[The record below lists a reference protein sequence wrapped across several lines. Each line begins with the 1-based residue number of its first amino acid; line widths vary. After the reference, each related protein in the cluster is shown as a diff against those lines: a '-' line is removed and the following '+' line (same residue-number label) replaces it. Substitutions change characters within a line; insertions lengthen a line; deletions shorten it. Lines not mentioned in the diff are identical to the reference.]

1 MKGARNARESE
12 TGRRVG
18 TGSCDDC
25 LVDEPRRVAA
35 VLVPVFRDAL
45 EQLRIVLIVRSDRGL
60 HGGQL
65 ALPGGKADA
74 DDESLVATALREAE
88 EEIGLAPAEVDV
100 IAELAPVHSGPTRFE
115 VHPFLARIPPDVRWR
130 PSEDE
135 VVDVLT
141 PLVADLGRA
150 DARRELL
157 FTSARFPD
165 GLLVDGIPVGQH
177 VLWGMTLGLLDD
189 VVPRLL
195 AGEWDV

>member
-1 MKGARNARESE
+1 M
-12 TGRRVG
+12 
-18 TGSCDDC
+18 
-25 LVDEPRRVAA
+25 
-35 VLVPVFRDAL
+35 LVPVFRDDDG
-45 EQLRIVLIVRSDRGL
+45 ELRIVLIVRADRGL
-60 HGGQL
+60 HGGQI

-88 EEIGLAPAEVDV
+88 EEIGLSPSEVEV
-100 IAELAPVHSGPTRFE
+100 IAELPSVRSGPTKFE
-115 VHPFLARIPPDVRWR
+115 VHPFLARIPANVRWQ

-165 GLLVDGIPVGQH
+165 GLLVDGIPVGEH

-189 VVPRLL
+189 LVPRLL